1 MIYDL
6 SIQFWQFTLVGILVI
21 ISYIIMLVVS
31 ERHDHDYIEFKAK
44 EMPTMKP
51 ITIPTKDKGFWG
63 GVWVWLVV
71 TRKWEITKDFHYS
84 INNQDL
90 VIPKGFVFDGA
101 SVPKFL
107 RSWLSPMGVL
117 LIGGLVHDYGY
128 KYETFL
134 RKGKKTCYGLLRQK
148 KMDIIFRDINISVNG
163 FKMINYLAYYALRL
177 GGFFAWRG
185 HRKRGLDWKSSF

>member
-1 MIYDL
+1 MYDL
-6 SIQFWQFTLVGILVI
+6 LVQFWQFTIVGILI
-21 ISYIIMLVVS
+21 LISYIVALVRAES
-31 ERHDHDYIEFKAK
+31 HDDDHLEFKSK
-44 EMPTMKP
+44 GMPHMKP
-51 ITIPTKDKGFWG
+51 IPIPTKDKGFWG
-63 GVWVWLVV
+63 GIWTWLMV
-71 TRKWEITKDFHYS
+71 TRRWEITKDFHYS

-90 VIPKGFVFDGA
+90 VIPKGFIFDGA

-148 KMDIIFRDINISVNG
+148 KMDIIFSILCLTIRR
-163 FKMINYLAYYALRL
+163 FFCLA
-177 GGFFAWRG
+177 WP
-185 HRKRGLDWKSSF
+185 

>member
-21 ISYIIMLVVS
+21 ISYLIMLVVS

-44 EMPTMKP
+44 GMPTMKP

-63 GVWVWLVV
+63 GVWIWLVV

-128 KYETFL
+128 KYQTLL
-134 RKGKKTCYGLLRQK
+134 RKGKKTCYGLKRQK
-148 KMDIIFRDINISVNG
+148 AMDIIFRDINISVNG